1 MTRPS
6 LWSVGAALVTLAGVA
21 ALARGAMPQAAAT
34 GGAASNS
41 PPIVVSGAYIRQ
53 PASPDVAAA
62 YFTVYNTTAEADTL
76 TSVITGAGQQA
87 SLHIE
92 VNGSM
97 ILNANGVVIPAH
109 GSVTLKPTTGHVM
122 IEKLYGTLTAGQ
134 SVNLELDF
142 ANAGPV
148 IVAAPVI
155 GIYAPPPTGPAA
167 TGSASPSTGATR

>member
-1 MTRPS
+1 MSRPP

-21 ALARGAMPQAAAT
+21 ALARGAMPQAAAN
-34 GGAASNS
+34 GGATSNS
-41 PPIVVSGAYIRQ
+41 PPIVISGAYVRQ

-62 YFTVYNTTAEADTL
+62 YFTVYNTTAKADTL
-76 TSVITGAGQQA
+76 ISVITGAGEEA
-87 SLHIE
+87 SLHSE

-97 ILNANGVVIPAH
+97 VLNANGVAIPPH
-109 GSVTLKPTTGHVM
+109 GSVTFTPTTGHVM

-155 GIYAPPPTGPAA
+155 GIYAPVPVGAAA
-167 TGSASPSTGATR
+167 TGSASPRTGATK